1 MVGPTKPTH
10 PFLLVKIDANWCRF
24 MLFVC
29 LYICGYGEKLKHTKL
44 NILFSKH
51 SPLYY
56 ISVLLLIR
64 AQEAIAF
71 FLHCYKL
78 CNISS
83 VSSSSDIGSVLG
95 VLRPWFFPIWVSTL
109 KSGVSL
115 TLLIFHYL
123 VDYCCIYLVN

>member
-1 MVGPTKPTH
+1 MLEVMVGPTKPTH

-71 FLHCYKL
+71 FSIV
-78 CNISS
+78 ISFVTS
-83 VSSSSDIGSVLG
+83 QVYHHRVIVDQFSASSARG
-95 VLRPWFFPIWVSTL
+95 FFPIWVSTL

-115 TLLIFHYL
+115 TLLYL
-123 VDYCCIYLVN
+123 S